1 MLINAFLRHSS
12 TIALIW
18 ILNSRKLNSNIKR
31 LEERFLF
38 VISTNNLNTFDE
50 LLGLFNL
57 FKFLIEIYC
66 VLLLNYVRFTIPL
79 NTYSIYGIKKNQ
91 TFFTGTEGTEWLSN
105 LILKIWNSF
114 QKKQEDDR
122 ILVNFHRFG
131 KLDLSIEC
139 VSGIF
144 VAFI

>member
-91 TFFTGTEGTEWLSN
+91 TFFTGTEGTE
-105 LILKIWNSF
+105 
-114 QKKQEDDR
+114 
-122 ILVNFHRFG
+122 
-131 KLDLSIEC
+131 
-139 VSGIF
+139 
-144 VAFI
+144 

>member
-1 MLINAFLRHSS
+1 MLINAFLKHNS

-38 VISTNNLNTFDE
+38 VISTNNLNTFDK
-50 LLGLFNL
+50 LLRLFNL
-57 FKFLIEIYC
+57 FKFVIEIYS
-66 VLLLNYVRFTIPL
+66 VLLLNYVRFTLPL
-79 NTYSIYGIKKNQ
+79 NTSSIYDIKKNQ
-91 TFFTGTEGTEWLSN
+91 TFFTGTEDTEWLSN

-122 ILVNFHRFG
+122 ILVNFHRFD

-139 VSGIF
+139 ISGIF